1 MGINC
6 EALRTLR
13 GRADAMIKVLDLAIL
28 NATPLRYS
36 RSTVEKQIDSFDH
49 YRFREITGLCDNNL
63 GPLLDNQ
70 VKKAIH
76 ADRPDV
82 AIDMLI
88 PILHFFNQ
96 YQDSLDDSC
105 GTSGM
110 FLDDWCDMLEAAFD
124 KGGKCCSE
132 PVLRELLE
140 TVRSFTCYSHDKL
153 SKIEDDLE
161 ELLKKKYSY
170 SERKKKNRKRNL
182 SPRERITECAKVPLP
197 AIAGRAK
204 VADMIAS
211 TEILFDADPVETVV
225 VDDQQWVT
233 DYYELPDEDEDP
245 STLSPQLLRIELDT
259 SVMESQNIRMD
270 EIVQIILAH
279 FGDTLN
285 VITSDPSDKSR
296 NILRIRLFKDDFLQE
311 RDGDAEAIQLLKN
324 IVDTLTG
331 KSTHV
336 ESLTR
341 TDGVSVEGSLEDA
354 TRNAAEHPETADNR
368 PEKAC
373 KVRKIL

>member
-1 MGINC
+1 
-6 EALRTLR
+6 
-13 GRADAMIKVLDLAIL
+13 
-28 NATPLRYS
+28 
-36 RSTVEKQIDSFDH
+36 
-49 YRFREITGLCDNNL
+49 
-63 GPLLDNQ
+63 
-70 VKKAIH
+70 
-76 ADRPDV
+76 
-82 AIDMLI
+82 
-88 PILHFFNQ
+88 
-96 YQDSLDDSC
+96 
-105 GTSGM
+105 
-110 FLDDWCDMLEAAFD
+110 
-124 KGGKCCSE
+124 
-132 PVLRELLE
+132 
-140 TVRSFTCYSHDKL
+140 
-153 SKIEDDLE
+153 
-161 ELLKKKYSY
+161 
-170 SERKKKNRKRNL
+170 
-182 SPRERITECAKVPLP
+182 
-197 AIAGRAK
+197 
-204 VADMIAS
+204 MIAS